1 MHARLLRQKLR
12 AAEASARRLEKELAQ
27 QTTAAGASCRG
38 ATGERA
44 PVACV
49 ELQADAASLADVL
62 VGSADEEHGP
72 GHACDKEQAMREIRE
87 NLNGTFSYP
96 SPSARAWE
104 AGACSRHRAACRQ
117 GARAAARRTPRV
129 AAAS

>member
-1 MHARLLRQKLR
+1 MCHDHVRVPACMHARLLRQKLR

-27 QTTAAGASCRG
+27 QTIAAGASCRG

-96 SPSARAWE
+96 ESQRARM
-104 AGACSRHRAACRQ
+104 G
-117 GARAAARRTPRV
+117 GRRLQ
-129 AAAS
+129 